1 MYRAISTH
9 VFLRQR
15 LHAGLLEALAR
26 SGAEAVEL
34 FAARQHFDYTSRT
47 ELNELAVWFRENP
60 LKPWSLH
67 APLFPDLE
75 MGRSGVPSVNVVH
88 VEKSR
93 RIDAMDEIK
102 RALETAEQIPFSYL
116 ILHLGDREDAWSPR
130 TLEHAITAVEHLRAF
145 AAPLG
150 VKILL
155 ENLQG
160 LVAQPENIAEVL
172 SGGHFHDVGVCL
184 DLGHAHLGEGISEAI
199 GILGTHIRSVHVHD
213 NAGDRDS
220 HLWPGDG
227 TIAWPQTTQALAR
240 LPHGPAHVLEIHY
253 NLATSTE
260 AVVQDAQ
267 ETFAWLTDFA
277 DAAASEA

>member
-1 MYRAISTH
+1 MHRAISTH

-26 SGAEAVEL
+26 SGAEGVEL
-34 FAARQHFDYTSRT
+34 FAARQHFDYTSRI
-47 ELNELAVWFRENP
+47 ELNDLAAWFRENT

-67 APLFPDLE
+67 APLYSDLE
-75 MGRSGVPSVNVVH
+75 MGRSGAPSVNVVH

-102 RALETAEQIPFSYL
+102 RALEAAEQIPFSYM
-116 ILHLGDREDAWSPR
+116 ILHLGDREDSWSAR

-150 VKILL
+150 VKLLL

-160 LVAQPENIAEVL
+160 SVAQPENIAEVM
-172 SGGHFHDVGVCL
+172 STGHFHDVGVCL
-184 DLGHAHLGEGISEAI
+184 DLGHAHLGGGISEAI
-199 GILGTHIRSVHVHD
+199 GILGPHIRSVHVHD
-213 NAGDRDS
+213 NAGDRDT

-227 TIAWPQTTQALAR
+227 TIAWPQAMQALAR
-240 LPHGPAHVLEIHY
+240 LPHAPAQVLEIHY
-253 NLATSTE
+253 SLATSTD

-267 ETFAWLTDFA
+267 ETFAWLAEQTA
-277 DAAASEA
+277 TTEP